1 MQPLP
6 VLHDYDLLQCLGGG
20 PLTEVFSARHCA
32 SDARCAVKLLRDEW
46 AGDPTAIKLLQ
57 REARAGFAVRHPHL
71 VRVLDAHVT
80 CAPFFLVMELLAGES
95 LRTRLRRDYAL
106 DLRTAFW
113 VARQTAEALVALHR
127 AGFIHGDVKP
137 DNVRIVD
144 VGRAVLVDLGFAHR
158 PGENAGF
165 IGAGYVLGT
174 VDYLAPELCGPGPAA
189 AAASDW
195 FGFGLT
201 LCEMLTGQLPYPTGT
216 ASETIER
223 HRQDSV
229 GDWLQRRAFEW
240 PPRLAA
246 LLEGLLEREPSAR
259 PLGPMVVHELIALE
273 IAALGWKRSA

>member
-6 VLHDYDLLQCLGGG
+6 VLPEYELLQCLGGG
-20 PLTEVFSARHCA
+20 PLTEVFSARHCT
-32 SDARCAVKLLRDEW
+32 SDDRCAVKLLRGEW

-71 VRVLDAHVT
+71 VRILDSHVT
-80 CAPFFLVMELLAGES
+80 RAPFFLVMELLAGES
-95 LRTRLRRDYAL
+95 LRSRLRRDYAL

-113 VARQTAEALVALHR
+113 AARQAAEALTALHR

-137 DNVRIVD
+137 DNVRLVD
-144 VGRAVLVDLGFAHR
+144 VGRVVLVDLGFAHR
-158 PGENAGF
+158 PGENAAF

-189 AAASDW
+189 DAASDW

-201 LCEMLTGQLPYPTGT
+201 LCEMLCGQLPYPAGT
-216 ASETIER
+216 AAETMDR
-223 HRQDSV
+223 HRQESAC
-229 GDWLQRRAFEW
+229 DWLQRFAFEW
-240 PPRLAA
+240 PPRLTA
-246 LLEGLLEREPSAR
+246 LLHGLLQREPSAR